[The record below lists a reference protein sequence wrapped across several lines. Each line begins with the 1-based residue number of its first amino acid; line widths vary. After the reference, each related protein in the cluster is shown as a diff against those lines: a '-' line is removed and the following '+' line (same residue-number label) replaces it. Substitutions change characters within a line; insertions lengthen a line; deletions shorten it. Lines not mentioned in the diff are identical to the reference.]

1 MGCFLCAM
9 VGSNVMGCD
18 IPPHQTEELA
28 EFAKRH
34 HRLGVGEAISVSF
47 IRSSPTY
54 MKDSWEYYC
63 SYTFRARFKVK
74 IAPSPNYHCENIIE
88 ITKDV
93 TSPHGE
99 DPTHVQLYS
108 DTHRGDQLFRSLIK
122 AYNSLRELPLPKILF
137 SKRAMVT
144 AIVRDA
150 KSSK

>member
-1 MGCFLCAM
+1 MKIVLKSFVLLGCFLCAM

-99 DPTHVQLYS
+99 DPT
-108 DTHRGDQLFRSLIK
+108 T
-122 AYNSLRELPLPKILF
+122 F
-137 SKRAMVT
+137 SYTVVPIEET
-144 AIVRDA
+144 SCSEV
-150 KSSK
+150 